1 MSKIQ
6 KKNAVDYINE
16 LKCEF
21 CKELEKEH
29 GYFQYADHKKIQQY
43 MKAFQEF
50 IKKST
55 DIPYSKKSC
64 NKIINGFKFMT
75 EVDVPRDY
83 DESHYRLILKYG
95 LVNYHISITQ
105 VLSYCDIELIE
116 TNYIWQEFLQDYG
129 YYYNNIL
136 SRNCNYKNYKPQTG
150 SP

>member
-21 CKELEKEH
+21 CKELEKEN
-29 GYFQYADHKKIQQY
+29 GYFQDADHKKIQQY
-43 MKAFQEF
+43 MKAFKEF
-50 IKKST
+50 IKKKT

-75 EVDVPRDY
+75 EVDVPCDI

-95 LVNYHISITQ
+95 LVNYHISLTQ
-105 VLSYCDIELIE
+105 VLSDFHNIEVIK
-116 TNYIWQEFLQDYG
+116 TNLIWQEFLQDYG
-129 YYYNNIL
+129 YYYPIARNIQGFD
-136 SRNCNYKNYKPQTG
+136 K
-150 SP
+150 